1 MPKYEVIIAPDPRLN
16 EVSKPVEKVDA
27 EIQKLMDD
35 LLETIKGRYA
45 GVAAPQV
52 GIHKRIFL
60 MDISSY
66 VPENKEMYFVVNPEV
81 TYVSKETW
89 IADEGCVSFP
99 VGRVPVER
107 PQHIKLSYLDYHGK
121 KKEIEADG
129 WLARGF
135 LHELDHLNGVTL
147 LDHMSKLKRSLYT
160 KKLLKYKKRHNI
172 A

>member
-1 MPKYEVIIAPDPRLN
+1 MPKYEAIIAPDPRLN
-16 EVSKPVEKVDA
+16 KVSEPVEKVDA
-27 EIQKLMDD
+27 ETQKLMDD

-45 GVAAPQV
+45 GIAAPQV

-66 VPENKEMYFVVNPEV
+66 VPENKEMYFVVNPEI
-81 TYVSKETW
+81 TYMSEETW

-99 VGRVPVER
+99 VGRIDVER
-107 PQHIKLSYLDYHGK
+107 PKSIKMTYLDYHGN
-121 KKEIEADG
+121 KKEMEADG

-147 LDHMSKLKRSLYT
+147 LDHVSKLKKSLYT